1 MARKLKSHAISGRV
15 DDDEFEQ
22 IMAYTDNAEIGF
34 ADLVRDAV
42 KEYMTNHPIKVK
54 QEV

>member
-15 DDDEFEQ
+15 DDDEYEQ
-22 IMAYTDNAEIGF
+22 VSLYIEHAEIGM

-42 KEYMTNHPIKVK
+42 QEYMVNHPIKVT
-54 QEV
+54 EE